1 MKKLTL
7 LFCFAIISVMAS
19 AQIITP
25 PKPTT
30 QAQKDSLIFQYL
42 DIYRNQLRDPA
53 FELYPTQNM
62 WNFLKLNTATGAIT
76 MVQFSLESRNR
87 FECVL
92 DITPKIYSQ
101 DDAICGRFKLV
112 PTQNMYNFLMLDQ
125 IDGRV
130 WQVQWSFEEQ
140 NRSVVRIY

>member
-1 MKKLTL
+1 MKKLAV
-7 LFCFAIISVMAS
+7 LFYFAIISVMAS
-19 AQIITP
+19 AQIIAP
-25 PKPTT
+25 QKVTT

-76 MVQFSLESRNR
+76 MVQFSLESKNR
-87 FECVL
+87 FETVL
-92 DITPKIYSQ
+92 DDTPKVYSQ
-101 DDAICGRFKLV
+101 EDLICGRFKLV
-112 PTQNMYNFLMLDQ
+112 PTQNIYNFLMLDQ

-130 WQVQWSFEEQ
+130 WQVQWSFEIA